1 MTAGWA
7 AKQDRVLPR
16 LLRRQAR
23 DRPDAEF
30 LRVED
35 GPVQTF
41 AEVAAAAD
49 RIAGV
54 LARLGVRAGDMVP
67 LLVETSAAAIAAWF
81 AVNIAGAADV
91 PLNTASR
98 GASLAHGINLPGA
111 RLLIA
116 NPAFLPRIA
125 EVAAELTT
133 LETVLLLD
141 DDEGSEGD
149 PAAGLGLRVVRL
161 AEQPDEPGDGP
172 APDPAEASYRDIASV
187 LFTSGTTGPAKGVLM
202 THAQTYAIAREIV
215 DGLRIGAE
223 VLRAAGAGP
232 GVWDRVAAGV
242 SVRAVAGRELDQE
255 AP

>member
-1 MTAGWA
+1 MTTGWA

-35 GPVQTF
+35 GPVQSF
-41 AEVAAAAD
+41 AEVAAVAD
-49 RIAGV
+49 RIAGT
-54 LARLGVRAGDMVP
+54 LARLGVRPGDMVP
-67 LLVETSAAAIAAWF
+67 LLVETSAAAVAAWF

-91 PLNTASR
+91 PLNTAYR

-133 LETVLLLD
+133 LEMVLLLD
-141 DDEGSEGD
+141 DDQGD
-149 PAAGLGLRVVRL
+149 ESDPPATPAGLGLRVLRL
-161 AEQPDEPGDGP
+161 AEQRDLGGLERRSSSDQ
-172 APDPAEASYRDIASV
+172 AAS
-187 LFTSGTTGPAKGVLM
+187 
-202 THAQTYAIAREIV
+202 
-215 DGLRIGAE
+215 
-223 VLRAAGAGP
+223 
-232 GVWDRVAAGV
+232 W
-242 SVRAVAGRELDQE
+242 
-255 AP
+255 

>member
-1 MTAGWA
+1 MTTGWA

-41 AEVAAAAD
+41 AEVAAASD

-54 LARLGVRAGDMVP
+54 LARLGVRPGDMVP

-91 PLNTASR
+91 PLNTAYR

-141 DDEGSEGD
+141 DDQANEGD
-149 PAAGLGLRVVRL
+149 PPSGRRHLGDDRGDLRDYAALRRGAAPRL
-161 AEQPDEPGDGP
+161 LRPAPRRPARGRDRRPGD
-172 APDPAEASYRDIASV
+172 R
-187 LFTSGTTGPAKGVLM
+187 
-202 THAQTYAIAREIV
+202 R
-215 DGLRIGAE
+215 
-223 VLRAAGAGP
+223 AGAG
-232 GVWDRVAAGV
+232 R
-242 SVRAVAGRELDQE
+242 AGR
-255 AP
+255 